1 MKEENAKWKLAHY
14 GLQYRRQIGLRD
26 ARYRCCH
33 LPLCDLIDGIDVVDT
48 LTRRAAPS
56 RLIDLVHRI
65 HAQIA
70 GLGLRLRLAP
80 LPVALAAAQ
89 AVELSKRDRIQP
101 HVLLLAELFNF
112 AFLNAPRSRTTQG
125 FLRLFYRG
133 RQIDAGSRLELGEAA
148 PIVASWLDSPAGC
161 IAGNQAR

>member
-1 MKEENAKWKLAHY
+1 MWSTPLLA
-14 GLQYRRQIGLRD
+14 G
-26 ARYRCCH
+26 
-33 LPLCDLIDGIDVVDT
+33 P
-48 LTRRAAPS
+48 PPP
-56 RLIDLVHRI
+56 RLIALVHRI

-89 AVELSKRDRIQP
+89 AVELSKRDRSQL
-101 HVLLLAELFNF
+101 HVPLLAELFNC

-125 FLRLFYRG
+125 FLRLLYRG
-133 RQIDAGSRLELGEAA
+133 RQFDVGSRVGLGEAA
-148 PIVASWLDSPAGC
+148 PIVARWLDAPAGC